1 MPQHVY
7 ILFQILEELIRLQKS
22 RPGSESAPLPTMTMP
37 KEELPSMDLPKMG
50 KKAPLTPTPS
60 MPTLLNPPLTVVAS
74 AEDPSEVD
82 PLLPIVIDGS
92 NVAMSHGNK
101 EVFSCMGI
109 WICVRWFQMRGH
121 STITVFVPKWRK
133 ESSRPDAPIKG
144 Q

>member
-1 MPQHVY
+1 
-7 ILFQILEELIRLQKS
+7 
-22 RPGSESAPLPTMTMP
+22 MP
-37 KEELPSMDLPKMG
+37 KEDLPTPQSSMDHPKKG

-60 MPTLLNPPLTVVAS
+60 MPTLLNPPTVVAS
-74 AEDPSEVD
+74 AHDPSEID

-101 EVFSCMGI
+101 EVFSCLGI

-133 ESSRPDAPIKG
+133 ESSSTYPIKG
-144 Q
+144 R

>member
-1 MPQHVY
+1 MQKED
-7 ILFQILEELIRLQKS
+7 LSTLQSGMEHAK
-22 RPGSESAPLPTMTMP
+22 
-37 KEELPSMDLPKMG
+37 KG

-60 MPTLLNPPLTVVAS
+60 MPALLNPPTLVSSTD
-74 AEDPSEVD
+74 DPSDVD

-92 NVAMSHGNK
+92 NLAMSHGNK

-144 Q
+144 QWHSSNSCRNGHFTVTKVSMQA

>member
-1 MPQHVY
+1 MRMKQGGFFSFGKSTYPVKASN
-7 ILFQILEELIRLQKS
+7 EIRS
-22 RPGSESAPLPTMTMP
+22 F
-37 KEELPSMDLPKMG
+37 
-50 KKAPLTPTPS
+50 
-60 MPTLLNPPLTVVAS
+60 TVVAS
-74 AEDPSEVD
+74 AHDPSEID